1 MEIRLGFALSLPLCP
16 YALPRLLFKAKE
28 NWILPLFLLLLE
40 GIERFSFSSRL
51 VDLKEFYVCITA
63 AHTVVVFFI
72 SPPVVPNTWHVIPVI
87 PYFLIRSNDIMVGP
101 VMYLLISFDLLNLY
115 LLFE

>member
-72 SPPVVPNTWHVIPVI
+72 SPPVVPNTLLHASNSLFSNAMKRGEPVR
-87 PYFLIRSNDIMVGP
+87 YF
-101 VMYLLISFDLLNLY
+101 ISFDLVNL
-115 LLFE
+115 FTHSSA